1 MPDTA
6 ESAPLIGQTL
16 GNYQIVEQIGQ
27 GGMATVY
34 KAFQF
39 TIDRYVA
46 IKVLPGQ
53 FARDPN
59 FVKRFEYE
67 AKAIATL
74 EHPHILPV
82 HDFGADGSL
91 YYMVMRYVEGGTLSD
106 MMGRPLPYERIVQYV
121 GDIARALDYAHR
133 QGVVHRDIKPSNML
147 IDQHG
152 EILLTDF
159 GIAKIVEGAN
169 ATQLTATG
177 NIIGTPAYMA
187 PEQAQGAKVDG
198 RSDIYSLGV
207 VLYELLTGQPPY
219 QAETPFAIALKHISE
234 PLPPPRKIKADIPEA
249 FEQIVLKAMA
259 KEPDHRFDTA
269 AQMADALH
277 AALKAG
283 ANPSSGPLPFVSPM
297 VNEEATQLGRLPQR
311 THSST
316 QLVASPSSTPASTP
330 AQTGGNRQLMIVG
343 GILVLLCLVAVG
355 VGVWFLAGDDD
366 DETASRLPPLAA
378 ETVEAAGEDEP
389 PTVEAAGE
397 DEPPTVEAKPTEADD
412 GVDDLHEDDAI
423 MVEDDFE
430 DGDDSLW
437 PQESLRD
444 EFGIA
449 KTKIEDGVYDIQ
461 VISYSEEGNSGWAE
475 LYDET
480 FDDFVLTVDV
490 FPPDEDIDF
499 EYGVFFR
506 ASDDGVYYFT
516 MGLDAFYVTAATD
529 DDDIELID
537 PTPLDVLADRDPYE
551 LTVEADG
558 PNLSFFV
565 DGDLVAAVE
574 DDHFEAGALG
584 FFLDVLEEG
593 DAEMELDNLLIELP

>member
-1 MPDTA
+1 MTDTA
-6 ESAPLIGQTL
+6 GSSPLIGRTL

-46 IKVLPGQ
+46 VKVLPSQ

-82 HDFGADGSL
+82 HDFGADGDL

-106 MMGRPLPYERIVQYV
+106 LMGQPLPYERIVQYV
-121 GDIARALDYAHR
+121 GDVARALDYAHR

-159 GIAKIVEGAN
+159 GIAKIMEGAN

-234 PLPPPRKIKADIPEA
+234 PLPPPRKIKSDIPEA
-249 FEQIVLKAMA
+249 FEQVVLKSMA
-259 KEPDHRFDTA
+259 KEPEHRFATA
-269 AQMADALH
+269 AQMAEALQ
-277 AALKAG
+277 AALKASES
-283 ANPSSGPLPFVSPM
+283 PSATPLPFISTIPD
-297 VNEEATQLGRLPQR
+297 EEATQLGQLPLDKR
-311 THSST
+311 SGTEA
-316 QLVASPSSTPASTP
+316 VRSPSQTQAEASAKPANN
-330 AQTGGNRQLMIVG
+330 ARVMMVVGG
-343 GILVLLCLVAVG
+343 GILVLLLLALG
-355 VGVWFLAGDDD
+355 IGAWFLAADGDGDEAASRAAAVEAERVEGDDD
-366 DETASRLPPLAA
+366 D
-378 ETVEAAGEDEP
+378 G
-389 PTVEAAGE
+389 
-397 DEPPTVEAKPTEADD
+397 ADD
-412 GVDDLHEDDAI
+412 LPEDDEI
-423 MVEDDFE
+423 LFEDNFE

-437 PQESLRD
+437 AQESLRD

-449 KTKIEDGVYDIQ
+449 KTEIEDGVYDIE
-461 VISYSEEGNSGWAE
+461 VISYSEDGNTGWAE

-480 FDDFVLTVDV
+480 FDDFVLTVEV
-490 FPPDEDIDF
+490 FPPREEIDF

-506 ASDDGVYYFT
+506 DSDEGVYYFVV
-516 MGLDAFYVTAATD
+516 GLDEFYVAASTD
-529 DDDIELID
+529 DEEINLVE
-537 PTPLDVLADRDPYE
+537 PVSLDVLADREPYK
-551 LTVEADG
+551 LTIEAIG
-558 PNLSFFV
+558 PSLSFFV
-565 DGDLVAAVE
+565 DGDLVATVE
-574 DDHFEAGALG
+574 DDTAETGALG

-593 DAEMELDNLLIELP
+593 DAEMELDNFLIETP